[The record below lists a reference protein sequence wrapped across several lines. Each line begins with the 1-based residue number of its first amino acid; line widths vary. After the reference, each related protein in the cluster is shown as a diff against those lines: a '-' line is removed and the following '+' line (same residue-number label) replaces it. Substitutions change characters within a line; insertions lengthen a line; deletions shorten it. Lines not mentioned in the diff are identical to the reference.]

1 MSKGRKRLSG
11 AEYRKQ
17 AKKNATMES
26 NVTDK
31 CLNWTL
37 FFMKQTTVKNSQ
49 SEILNKNTTYPSIP
63 STRFLIQQHTNKMRN
78 RSTVFTAIRRKPEE
92 NCKNTEDTLHHSKI
106 RNYIDLMSITT
117 DPTM

>member
-37 FFMKQTTVKNSQ
+37 FFY
-49 SEILNKNTTYPSIP
+49 E
-63 STRFLIQQHTNKMRN
+63 TN
-78 RSTVFTAIRRKPEE
+78 
-92 NCKNTEDTLHHSKI
+92 NCKEFSV
-106 RNYIDLMSITT
+106 RNS
-117 DPTM
+117 